1 MTTTPSAGGGPPA
14 ASPASGT
21 PAPGGQPS
29 GPPDTGAA
37 DACGDRRP
45 AGPGPHL
52 VAERLLNA
60 VREEMGRADTK
71 ASILLSGAMAVL
83 VMVLTWYGEE
93 LTALPAAAAAA
104 GVLLWAAGV
113 VMLAAV
119 VMPRRRPPG
128 RPVAA
133 QTAADGSFFADL
145 TKFPGGAR
153 AEALLPR
160 VARAGREPQRWMVEQ
175 SCTLGLIL
183 AVKYRWLR
191 RGVLC
196 LAAGGTLLLAV
207 RLLQ

>member
-1 MTTTPSAGGGPPA
+1 
-14 ASPASGT
+14 
-21 PAPGGQPS
+21 
-29 GPPDTGAA
+29 
-37 DACGDRRP
+37 
-45 AGPGPHL
+45 
-52 VAERLLNA
+52 
-60 VREEMGRADTK
+60 MGRADTK

-83 VMVLTWYGEE
+83 VMVLTWYGDG
-93 LTALPAAAAAA
+93 LPALPAAAAAA
-104 GVLLWAAGV
+104 GALLWAAGV

-119 VMPRRRPPG
+119 VMPRRRPPARPG
-128 RPVAA
+128 RAA
-133 QTAADGSFFADL
+133 GAADGTFFADL
-145 TKFPGGAR
+145 TRFPGGAS

-196 LAAGGTLLLAV
+196 LAAGGALLLAV

>member
-1 MTTTPSAGGGPPA
+1 MTTTPPAGAGG
-14 ASPASGT
+14 SPAGT
-21 PAPGGQPS
+21 PAPGG
-29 GPPDTGAA
+29 PPAGLPGTGSP
-37 DACGDRRP
+37 DARGERRP
-45 AGPGPHL
+45 AGPGAHL
-52 VAERLLNA
+52 VAERLLNT

-83 VMVLTWYGEE
+83 VMVLTWYGDG
-93 LTALPAAAAAA
+93 LPALPSAAAAA
-104 GVLLWAAGV
+104 GVLLWTAGV

-119 VMPRRRPPG
+119 VVPRRRPPG

-133 QTAADGSFFADL
+133 AAAADGTFFADL
-145 TKFPGGAR
+145 TRFPGGAS

-196 LAAGGTLLLAV
+196 LAAGGILLLAV